1 MTASDNEADRAMDST
16 QLQALQQLRQAVPV
30 GVRHART
37 LLQHCAGDVALAA
50 ERFRAETVQHLV
62 AQSGLP
68 AAQAEAYLRAA
79 GYELPRALVALEEA
93 RFSLT
98 QRMLR
103 THHRDPDRALG
114 LIAGAVET
122 VHGLKREYW
131 LCLDQLQALPVPL
144 CSFMTL
150 HEWLSYE
157 EWEGFDCA
165 LYFHL
170 PLVLAELRRLQLDEL
185 ATALEQADLRQ
196 RQLREQQPDPLLS
209 ISQDS
214 LFAACEQTYQ
224 RLRPSLDAALLALVE
239 GHIELF
245 PQ

>member
-1 MTASDNEADRAMDST
+1 MTASDNEADRTMDSS

-79 GYELPRALVALEEA
+79 GYELPRALAALEEA

-103 THHRDPDRALG
+103 THHRDPERALG

-122 VHGLKREYW
+122 VHGLKREYG
-131 LCLDQLQALPVPL
+131 LCLDQLQALPAPL
-144 CSFMTL
+144 RSFMTL
-150 HEWLSYE
+150 HEWLGYA

-170 PLVLAELRRLQLDEL
+170 PQVLAELRRLQLDEL
-185 ATALEQADLRQ
+185 AAALEQADLRQ
-196 RQLREQQPDPLLS
+196 RQLREQQPDPLS
-209 ISQDS
+209 NICQDP
-214 LFAACEQTYQ
+214 LFAACEHTYQ

-239 GHIELF
+239 GHIEVF

>member
-1 MTASDNEADRAMDST
+1 MTATDGEADKRMDST

-30 GVRHART
+30 GVRHAQT
-37 LLQHCAGDVALAA
+37 LLVQCAGDVALAA

-68 AAQAEAYLRAA
+68 AAEAEAYLRAA
-79 GYELPRALVALEEA
+79 GYDFPRALLALEEA

-103 THHRDPDRALG
+103 AHHRDLGRALG

-131 LCLDQLQALPVPL
+131 LCLDQLQALPAPL
-144 CSFMTL
+144 RSFMTL
-150 HEWLSYE
+150 HEWVSYE
-157 EWEGFDCA
+157 EWESFDCA

-170 PLVLAELRRLQLDEL
+170 PQVLAELRRLQLDEL
-185 ATALEQADLRQ
+185 AAALEQADLRQ
-196 RQLREQQPDPLLS
+196 RQLREQQPDPVLS

-214 LFAACEQTYQ
+214 RFASCEQAYQ

-239 GHIELF
+239 GHIQVF